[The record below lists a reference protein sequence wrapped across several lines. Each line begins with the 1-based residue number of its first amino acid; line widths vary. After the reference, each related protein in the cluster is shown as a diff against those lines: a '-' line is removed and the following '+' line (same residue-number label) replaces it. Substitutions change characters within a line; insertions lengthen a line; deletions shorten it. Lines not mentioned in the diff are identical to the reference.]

1 MRTLFF
7 LIPLLAFAK
16 ITSAQSPTQT
26 VKGQVLDKDT
36 GQPLIGATV
45 EITDID
51 PTIGVTTD
59 VDGNF
64 ELTEVPVGRRTVQVQ
79 YLGYEPYVSDGVI
92 VNSAKELVLN
102 IQLIE
107 SVVTTETVV
116 VNAFKGNEPL
126 NELAIVSTRS
136 FSVEETQRYAAS
148 ANDPG
153 RMAMGLPG
161 VQPTRDTRSD
171 IVIRGNSPVGL
182 LWRLNGIDIPNP
194 NHFARRGS
202 SGGGITIFSIS
213 MLNNSD
219 FSTGAFPAEYGNA
232 FSGVFD
238 VKFRRGNREQR
249 EYTFRAGLLGLDFS
263 TEGPIKQG
271 KSSYLVN
278 YRYSTL
284 GILNDLGFQLVG
296 ERVDNTFQDLSFN
309 LHFDSENGK
318 VKWDVWGIGGLSEEI
333 ESAVEDLDR
342 SSTFSEYL
350 TRDFTTNMG
359 AIGVSNTWLI
369 NEKSYFKNTIALMGQ
384 EVGFRNDTI
393 NVESGDP
400 TTVNDERYVNN
411 RLSYAGYYSYKFSPQ
426 VTLKAG
432 AYASQ
437 LHYDLRQDSLSFN
450 DFETTTS
457 LDTDG
462 NAFLLQ
468 PWFQFRYRPNLRWTF
483 NVGLHSMFFTMN
495 NTSSVEPRLGIQY
508 LVDDRQTLSFAYGLH
523 SRIVPI
529 GTYFTQVTN
538 NVGNTIQPN
547 EDLELIKSHHLVL
560 AYDYRFSDTWRFHAE
575 AYFQRLFDVPV
586 AADSNNPYY
595 ILNDVDG
602 YAKVPLVSAG
612 VGRNI
617 GLDLS
622 IEKAFE
628 TGTFFLLSGSI
639 FNSEF
644 KPLDKSRWYNTQ
656 YNNNFVA
663 TFMGGKE
670 WGVGDAGTIQAS
682 LRVLYGAGQRL
693 TPLLDNAPVTNSRNP
708 PLDTDRLFEERIP
721 DYFRPDLRFAYR
733 KDNPKSS
740 WWIALDIQNT
750 IGRRNLDGLERN
762 FDPDL
767 NEWVFR
773 EQSGLTP
780 ILSFQIDF

>member
-1 MRTLFF
+1 MRTSIL
-7 LIPLLAFAK
+7 LPVLLAFAK
-16 ITSAQSPTQT
+16 IAIAQSPTQT
-26 VKGQVLDKDT
+26 IKGNILDKDT

-45 EITDID
+45 QVTDIE
-51 PTIGVTTD
+51 PAIGTTTD

-64 ELTEVPVGRRTVQVQ
+64 ELSEVPVGRRTIEVQ
-79 YLGYEPYVSDGVI
+79 YLGYEPYKSDGTI

-102 IQLIE
+102 IQLTE
-107 SVVTTETVV
+107 AVVTTETVV

-126 NELAIVSTRS
+126 NDLAIVSTRS

-148 ANDPG
+148 VNDPG

-161 VQPTRDTRSD
+161 VQPSRDTRSD

-213 MLNNSD
+213 MLSNSD

-238 VKFRRGNREQR
+238 VKFRRGNMEQR

-284 GILNDLGFQLVG
+284 GILNDLGFHLVG

-309 LHFDSENGK
+309 LHFDGKEGK
-318 VKWDVWGIGGLSEEI
+318 VKWDIWGIGGLSEEL
-333 ESAVEDLDR
+333 ESAADDLDK
-342 SSTFSEYL
+342 SSTFSDYL

-359 AIGVSNTWLI
+359 AVGISNTWLI
-369 NEKSYFKNTIALMGQ
+369 NDKSYWKNTIALMGQ
-384 EVGFRNDTI
+384 EVGFRNDTV
-393 NVESGDP
+393 NVETGNP
-400 TTVNDERYVNN
+400 TTINDERYINN
-411 RLSYAGYYSYKFSPQ
+411 RLSYSGYYSYKFNPRL
-426 VTLKAG
+426 TLKAG
-432 AYASQ
+432 AFASQ
-437 LHYDLRQDSLSFN
+437 LFYDLQQDSLSFS

-457 LDTDG
+457 LNEEG

-483 NVGLHSMFFTMN
+483 NVGLHSMFFTLN
-495 NTSSVEPRLGIQY
+495 NTSSIEPRLGIQFQASE
-508 LVDDRQTLSFAYGLH
+508 RQTLSLAYGLH
-523 SRIVPI
+523 GRIVPI
-529 GTYFTQVTN
+529 GTYFAQATDGS
-538 NVGNTIQPN
+538 GNAFQPN
-547 EDLELIKSHHLVL
+547 LDLELIKSHHLVF
-560 AYDYRFSDTWRFHAE
+560 AYDHRFANSWRFHAE
-575 AYFQRLFDVPV
+575 AYYQRLFDVPV
-586 AADSNNPYY
+586 AANPENPYY
-595 ILNDVDG
+595 ILNDIDG
-602 YAKVPLVSAG
+602 YAKVPLVSEG
-612 VGRNI
+612 IGRNF

-622 IEKAFE
+622 IEKAFDA
-628 TGTFFLLSGSI
+628 GTFFLLSGSV
-639 FNSEF
+639 FDSKF

-656 YNNNFVA
+656 YNNNFTA

-670 WGVGDAGTIQAS
+670 WQVGEAGTIQAS

-693 TPLLDNAPVTNSRNP
+693 TPLVENVPITNSRNP
-708 PLDTDRLFEERIP
+708 PLDTDRLFEERVP
-721 DYFRPDLRFAYR
+721 DYLRPDLRFAYR
-733 KDNPKSS
+733 KDNPSS
-740 WWIALDIQNT
+740 AWWIALDIQNT

-762 FDPDL
+762 FDPDI

-780 ILSFQIDF
+780 VLSFQIDF